1 MYKFDHTK
9 GKISESIGISEKELE
24 SLNERIHNL
33 TEKLSKDEIT
43 KVSQEIEIVIDSDLT
58 RDELAIAMVM
68 VVNGA
73 KEKVAELFSKLK
85 VLQLMMDLEKPSSYK
100 EEKEEEN

>member
-1 MYKFDHTK
+1 
-9 GKISESIGISEKELE
+9 
-24 SLNERIHNL
+24 
-33 TEKLSKDEIT
+33 
-43 KVSQEIEIVIDSDLT
+43 
-58 RDELAIAMVM
+58 MVM

-85 VLQLMMDLEKPSSYK
+85 VLQIMMDLEKPSSYK